1 MRLSFLALSIL
12 FLLFSPIM
20 MVANSAVI
28 VVNSSSIYNYAIDQY
43 GAEKRTS
50 VPRNELF
57 KANKEIIAY
66 FQDSNEYL
74 AITVMNIENDLIELF
89 NDREIHHMRDVKTIM
104 QWLYRTQAILMGLC
118 VTYLVFGIMSAA
130 VRHKWSLSY
139 LGRTL
144 ATSGIISGGIV
155 LFLGVFATMG
165 GFRYLFLQFHFV
177 SFSNDLWILDPNRDK
192 LIQMFPEPFFFD
204 ATMLIVG
211 LTLGQIVL
219 LLASG
224 LYLLF
229 WYPRR

>member
-1 MRLSFLALSIL
+1 
-12 FLLFSPIM
+12 

-28 VVNSSSIYNYAIDQY
+28 VVNSSSIYDYAIDQY

-155 LFLGVFATMG
+155 LFLGVFAAMG

-219 LLASG
+219 LLTSG

>member
-1 MRLSFLALSIL
+1 
-12 FLLFSPIM
+12 M

-28 VVNSSSIYNYAIDQY
+28 VVNSSSIYDYAIDQY

-155 LFLGVFATMG
+155 LFLGVFAAMG

-211 LTLGQIVL
+211 LTLGQIL
-219 LLASG
+219 LFLASG

>member
-28 VVNSSSIYNYAIDQY
+28 VVNSSSIYDYAIDQY
-43 GAEKRTS
+43 DAEKRTS
-50 VPRNELF
+50 VPRKELF
-57 KANKEIIAY
+57 RANKEIIAY

-74 AITVMNIENDLIELF
+74 SITVLNIENDLIELF

-118 VTYLVFGIMSAA
+118 VTYLVFGIMSAT

-155 LFLGVFATMG
+155 LFLGVFAAMG

-211 LTLGQIVL
+211 LTLGQILL

-224 LYLLF
+224 LYLVF

>member
-28 VVNSSSIYNYAIDQY
+28 VVNSSSIYDYAIDQY

-155 LFLGVFATMG
+155 LFLGVFAAMG

-177 SFSNDLWILDPNRDK
+177 SFSNAFVSPNALVSPDVFVFRFFSCGILRP
-192 LIQMFPEPFFFD
+192 
-204 ATMLIVG
+204 
-211 LTLGQIVL
+211 
-219 LLASG
+219 
-224 LYLLF
+224 
-229 WYPRR
+229 